1 MGTVTYED
9 QARGAVEIQVNWHM
23 LTNGRA
29 EALRKARL
37 ARQENPAQP
46 GKKEPA
52 RTEEQQA
59 RMKEMQERMA
69 ARMRE
74 FNGPDPGDP
83 AYLEKMADRMSSENL
98 GYKNQAI
105 DALLK
110 ADPASASPEAKKK
123 VARAFKALAED
134 NDTFDR
140 QKAVRGLVKWAG
152 TYSVPILLKMLNS
165 GNPFDEEAVLRAL
178 AELKDAR
185 GASALAKRLKDFRL
199 KEVARDGL
207 VAMGSGAEDAVLA
220 LANTD
225 DADLYNTV
233 IALLGDVG
241 TEKCLDVLR
250 QAQTSRDRKVR
261 FASMAAVAK
270 VNRRR
275 FAAQAK
281 AKAKAAEE
289 EPQ

>member
-1 MGTVTYED
+1 
-9 QARGAVEIQVNWHM
+9 
-23 LTNGRA
+23 
-29 EALRKARL
+29 
-37 ARQENPAQP
+37 
-46 GKKEPA
+46 
-52 RTEEQQA
+52 
-59 RMKEMQERMA
+59 
-69 ARMRE
+69 
-74 FNGPDPGDP
+74 
-83 AYLEKMADRMSSENL
+83 MSSDNL
-98 GYKNQAI
+98 VYKNQAI

-185 GASALAKRLKDFRL
+185 GAPALAKRLKDFRL

-250 QAQTSRDRKVR
+250 QARKRAAIVKSALRPWRPWPRSIGGGSRH
-261 FASMAAVAK
+261 
-270 VNRRR
+270 RRR
-275 FAAQAK
+275 QRQRRRKRSLSRLSGQFQ
-281 AKAKAAEE
+281 E
-289 EPQ
+289 